1 MGLIGLAAYFI
12 GLGIILL
19 LIAHF
24 GRNIIGRFAFF
35 VNPHG
40 MFRRVLGIIILIV
53 GLLVVTGYIKKV
65 ETYIIE
71 RNIFINTLALDN
83 TLNDI
88 ILKHHN
94 NTGGMCANGKCD
106 EGKDGGLL
114 MDAAK
119 APELTGIATWINSNP
134 LTIESLR
141 GKVVL
146 IDFWTYSCIN
156 CQRTQPYL
164 NAWYEKYRDNGLV
177 IIGVHAPEFGFEK
190 IETNVREASQKAG
203 IKYPI
208 ALDNDFKTWNA
219 YWNRYWPAKYLIDQK
234 GNIIF
239 KHFWEG
245 GYDEMEKNIQDLLWA
260 KKDFENLKSST
271 SSDSSSKKELTPET
285 YLGSARAERISLVS
299 GSRYKNGNDI
309 FVPAAIEK
317 DYFTLS
323 GGWLIADEYIESRG
337 MSELRLR
344 FSAKKVYLVVSFP
357 EGTDRKDMFLSIH
370 TLESPG
376 KDTVVKKVDITSDGL
391 YEIFSSD
398 TFVSDGTLTLYV
410 PNFTPLRLHAFTF
423 WD

>member
-1 MGLIGLAAYFI
+1 MGLIGLAAYFL

-19 LIAHF
+19 LIVYF
-24 GRNIIGRFAFF
+24 GRSIIGRFAFF
-35 VNPHG
+35 VNPRG
-40 MFRRVLGIIILIV
+40 IFRRVLGVIILMV

-65 ETYIIE
+65 EAYVIE
-71 RNIFINTLALDN
+71 RNIFVNTLSLDN

-88 ILKHHN
+88 ILRNHN
-94 NTGGMCANGKCD
+94 NKNGMCANGKCD
-106 EGKDGGLL
+106 EGKNGGLM
-114 MDAAK
+114 MDVVR

-156 CQRTQPYL
+156 CIRTQPYL
-164 NAWYEKYRDNGLV
+164 NAWYDKYEKDGLV
-177 IIGVHAPEFGFEK
+177 IIGVHAPEFAFEK
-190 IETNVREASQKAG
+190 LENNVREASQKAG

-219 YWNRYWPAKYLIDQK
+219 YGNRYWPAKYLIDQE
-234 GNIIF
+234 GNIVY
-239 KHFWEG
+239 KHFGEG
-245 GYDEMEKNIQDLLWA
+245 AYEETEKNIQDLLGA
-260 KKDFENLKSST
+260 KKDVVTVIPESSGAQE
-271 SSDSSSKKELTPET
+271 KTPET
-285 YLGSARAERISLVS
+285 YLGSARADRVSLVS
-299 GSRYKNGNDI
+299 GSKYKNGNDI
-309 FVPAAIEK
+309 FVPASIDK
-317 DYFTLS
+317 DHFTLS
-323 GGWLIADEYIESRG
+323 GGWLVTDEYIESRG

-357 EGTDRKDMFLSIH
+357 AETDRTDMFLAIH
-370 TLESPG
+370 TG
-376 KDTVVKKVDITSDGL
+376 DTGSEDIAVKKIDITSDGL

-423 WD
+423 